1 MRKKTHKYK
10 CSEKTLTVQ
19 VQERFFFFFLNVCVI
34 IIMPL
39 ASHGTDEKQVEIRN
53 IIATFWKKKID
64 EMAGRSAGRAPF
76 QSKI

>member
-1 MRKKTHKYK
+1 MFRKD
-10 CSEKTLTVQ
+10 SDSSGPREV
-19 VQERFFFFFLNVCVI
+19 FFFFLNVCVI